1 MSENNTTEILE
12 YIQNLSSVKTGDE
25 YEVLPQH
32 LKLLVSL
39 SEKHQSVKMV
49 KTVEYW
55 NKWLN
60 SNIFLNIY
68 GIYI

>member
-1 MSENNTTEILE
+1 MEINTTEILE
-12 YIQNLSSVKTGDE
+12 YIQNLNSVKTGDE
-25 YEVLPQH
+25 YELLPEH
-32 LKLLVSL
+32 LKLSL